1 MGTSQSYKIKSTP
14 NWAKT
19 KRAMTHLA
27 APGNM
32 NDTNVNRFLGNF
44 SRAVSEERVFGGAG
58 GSSIGN
64 FLDFIA
70 NIRDLGWEQ
79 AIQTIDPDIDVT
91 QLSLEAFLEFLLEL
105 CCNNDS
111 NLDDQA
117 ANVAFQEMEAYKIV
131 GKRFFNADVL
141 HWIAKDYDL
150 VNLEGW
156 GRNVPSI
163 VSYFVNNRF
172 YYRHVSFKSTMDWY
186 NKHLKNKEQNA
197 RTVLRN
203 IRSCLRRIFK
213 IGNNEF

>member
-1 MGTSQSYKIKSTP
+1 MILRTINPDSIENCAFSEYETY
-14 NWAKT
+14 
-19 KRAMTHLA
+19 
-27 APGNM
+27 GNYAY
-32 NDTNVNRFLGNF
+32 
-44 SRAVSEERVFGGAG
+44 S
-58 GSSIGN
+58 
-64 FLDFIA
+64 
-70 NIRDLGWEQ
+70 
-79 AIQTIDPDIDVT
+79 IDPGLYVEKEIDY
-91 QLSLEAFLEFLLEL
+91 
-105 CCNNDS
+105 
-111 NLDDQA
+111 
-117 ANVAFQEMEAYKIV
+117 EMEAYKIV